1 MRARLRRDHT
11 AAQVDPP
18 LGLTGM
24 AVHNTGRDL
33 YLVRNLV
40 ESSALR
46 YLVAGLEVGDSVVD
60 PSGRVALGG
69 QHAKLRNEAV
79 GDLKIAHAWHMR
91 AATWSINR
99 DMAATRRSWQRARD
113 IADRLPADDPERGPM
128 RIAPRTVLC
137 ASAWRAAGSGT
148 DAGFEE
154 LRELCEAEG
163 DRRSLAIGMAGHV
176 MTNHCRG
183 HRREASQLASEH
195 IALLDAIGDPTLT
208 IAASWAALSA
218 KWEVAEMTTVLRFAQ
233 RVIDLADDDATK
245 GALVIGSPLAY
256 AIAAHGDARSS
267 FGIASW
273 RSDFDKAIDMARA
286 VDSATLSGVH
296 WFTHVSAIPHGA
308 TLPDAAALRDTD
320 QTLRYAER
328 SGDGV
333 IPNLARTARGITLI
347 HLGGADRH
355 QGLQLLTQVRELSV
369 QDRFCWFVVPLI
381 DIHIAHDKAMR
392 GDFDAAV
399 ELSRAVVEELFDS
412 GGWTWSALATTVLV
426 ESLLRRDVDGDVD
439 EAQSAIDRLADAPV
453 DPGFVFNELP
463 LLRLRALLA
472 RAHGDEPGY
481 REFRDKYRKM
491 ATDLGFEG
499 HIAMA
504 EAMP

>member
-1 MRARLRRDHT
+1 
-11 AAQVDPP
+11 
-18 LGLTGM
+18 
-24 AVHNTGRDL
+24 
-33 YLVRNLV
+33 
-40 ESSALR
+40 
-46 YLVAGLEVGDSVVD
+46 
-60 PSGRVALGG
+60 
-69 QHAKLRNEAV
+69 
-79 GDLKIAHAWHMR
+79 MR
-91 AATWSINR
+91 AATWSTNR

-154 LRELCEAEG
+154 LRELCEVEG

-267 FGIASW
+267 FGIAGW

-333 IPNLARTARGITLI
+333 VLNLARTARGITLI

-412 GGWTWSALATTVLV
+412 GDGHGAHWPPQFSWNRCYAATSTVMSTKRSRRSSDWRMRRSTPALFSTNSHCCGCVHCWLARTGTSRDIGNSATSIGRWLRTLDSRVTSRWPRPCHDGGHPVPLAT
-426 ESLLRRDVDGDVD
+426 RRVSVK
-439 EAQSAIDRLADAPV
+439 
-453 DPGFVFNELP
+453 LP
-463 LLRLRALLA
+463 QPQR
-472 RAHGDEPGY
+472 
-481 REFRDKYRKM
+481 
-491 ATDLGFEG
+491 
-499 HIAMA
+499 
-504 EAMP
+504 